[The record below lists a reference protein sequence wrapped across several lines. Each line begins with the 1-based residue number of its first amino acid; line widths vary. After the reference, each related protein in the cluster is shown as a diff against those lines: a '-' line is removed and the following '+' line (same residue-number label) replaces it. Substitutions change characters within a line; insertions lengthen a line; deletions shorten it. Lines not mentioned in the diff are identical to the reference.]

1 MTPTD
6 RAGQCRVCHLALTPF
21 MSFGRMPI
29 ANGFLIAAQ
38 IPAEY
43 FFELAPAVCAE
54 CGMFQL
60 FEQPALD
67 RLFHAAY
74 PFFSSSSTRMSSHFQ
89 ALAEFVIQRLP
100 PARRDPF
107 VVELG
112 SNDGVLLRHV
122 AAAGTRHLGVEPS
135 SNVAEVARRSGVNTV
150 SEFFTRSLAERVLA
164 EHGPADAI
172 VAANVLCHLP
182 QIHDVAAGLALLLA
196 PGGIVISEDPYL
208 GDMLAKTAYDQIYD
222 EHVFMFS
229 ATTLAGAFARHGLQ
243 LIEVLPQTTH
253 GGSMRY
259 VWTRTRTGTHT
270 VAAGVADLIAREQAH
285 GFGRPETY
293 QRFREACERS
303 RMQLRDL
310 IDDLRRQ
317 GRRIAG
323 YGATSKSTT
332 VTNYCGIGPG
342 DLELIADTTP
352 IKQGKLSPGMHI
364 PVRPHEAFARDW
376 PDYALLF
383 AWNHADEIFAKEH
396 DFHKAGGKWITYV
409 PQVGIR
415 V

>member
-1 MTPTD
+1 MTAAD
-6 RAGQCRVCHLALTPF
+6 REGHCRVCGIALTPF

-29 ANGFLIAAQ
+29 ANGFLTAAQ

-43 FFELAPAVCAE
+43 FFELTPAVCAG

-60 FEQPALD
+60 FEQPPAGQM
-67 RLFHAAY
+67 FHAAY
-74 PFFSSSSTRMSSHFQ
+74 PFFSSSSRRMSAHFQ
-89 ALAEFVIQRLP
+89 SLAEFVMRRVPAGRL
-100 PARRDPF
+100 DPF

-112 SNDGVLLRHV
+112 SNDGVMLRHL
-122 AAAGTRHLGVEPS
+122 ATAGTRHLGIEPS
-135 SNVAEVARRSGVNTV
+135 ANVAKAARSAGVTTLG
-150 SEFFTRSLAERVLA
+150 EFFSRTLAERVLA

-196 PGGIVISEDPYL
+196 PDGIVISEDPYL

-229 ATTLAGAFARHGLQ
+229 ATTLAGAFARHDLQ

-253 GGSMRY
+253 GGSLRC
-259 VWTRTRTGTHT
+259 VWARTGTYIP
-270 VAAGVADLIAREQAH
+270 AAGVADLIAREHAQ
-285 GFGRPETY
+285 GLGRPETY

-303 RMQLRDL
+303 RAQLRDL
-310 IDDLRRQ
+310 LDDLRRQ

-364 PVRPHEAFARDW
+364 PVTAHEAFALNW

-383 AWNHADEIFAKEH
+383 AWNHADEIFAKEQA
-396 DFHKAGGKWITYV
+396 FRRARGQWITYV
-409 PQVGIR
+409 PRVEIR
-415 V
+415 D

>member
-1 MTPTD
+1 MPTD
-6 RAGQCRVCHLALTPF
+6 RAGRCRVCGAALTPF

-29 ANGFLIAAQ
+29 ANGFLTAAQ
-38 IPAEY
+38 IPSEY
-43 FFELAPAVCAE
+43 FFELAPAVCAA

-60 FEQPALD
+60 FEQPPAE
-67 RLFHAAY
+67 RMFHAAY
-74 PFFSSSSTRMSSHFQ
+74 PFFSSSSTRMSAHFQ
-89 ALAEFVIQRLP
+89 ALAEFVMQRV
-100 PARRDPF
+100 PAGRPDPF

-112 SNDGVLLRHV
+112 SNDGALLRHV
-122 AAAGTRHLGVEPS
+122 AAAGTRHLGIEPS
-135 SNVAEVARRSGVNTV
+135 GNVAEVARARGVKTLG
-150 SEFFTRSLAERVLA
+150 EFFTESLATRVLA

-182 QIHDVAAGLALLLA
+182 QLHDVAAGLARLLA
-196 PGGIVISEDPYL
+196 PDGIVVSEDPYL

-243 LIEVLPQTTH
+243 LIEVLPQATH
-253 GGSMRY
+253 GGSMRF
-259 VWTRTRTGTHT
+259 VWARIGARA
-270 VAAGVADLIAREQAH
+270 VAAGVADLIAREQAD
-285 GFGRPETY
+285 GLGRPETY
-293 QRFREACERS
+293 QRFRAACERS
-303 RMQLRDL
+303 RGQLRDL
-310 IDDLRRQ
+310 LDDLRRQ

-342 DLELIADTTP
+342 HLELIADTTP
-352 IKQGKLSPGMHI
+352 IKQGKVSPGMHI
-364 PVRPHEAFARDW
+364 PVMAHAAFARDW

-396 DFHKAGGKWITYV
+396 AFRRAGGQWLTYV
-409 PQVGIR
+409 PRVGIHA
-415 V
+415 

>member
-1 MTPTD
+1 MSVTD
-6 RAGQCRVCHLALTPF
+6 RAGDCRVCGAALAPF

-29 ANGFLIAAQ
+29 ANGFLTAAQ
-38 IPAEY
+38 IPSEY

-54 CGMFQL
+54 CGTFQL
-60 FEQPALD
+60 FHQPPAEQM
-67 RLFHAAY
+67 FHAAY
-74 PFFSSSSTRMSSHFQ
+74 PFFSSSSTRMSAHFQ
-89 ALAEFVIQRLP
+89 ALAEFVMQRV
-100 PARRDPF
+100 PAGRLDPF

-112 SNDGVLLRHV
+112 SNDGVMLRHL

-135 SNVAEVARRSGVNTV
+135 ANVAEVARASGVNTV
-150 SEFFTRSLAERVLA
+150 SEFFSQSLAERVLA
-164 EHGPADAI
+164 EHGPADVI

-182 QIHDVAAGLALLLA
+182 RIHDVAAGLALLLA
-196 PGGIVISEDPYL
+196 PDGIVISEDPYL

-229 ATTLAGAFARHGLQ
+229 ATTLAGAFARHDLQ

-259 VWTRTRTGTHT
+259 VWARTGTHT
-270 VAAGVADLIAREQAH
+270 VAAGVADLIAREQAD
-285 GFGRPETY
+285 GLGRPETY

-303 RMQLRDL
+303 RGQLRDL
-310 IDDLRRQ
+310 LDDLRRQ
-317 GRRIAG
+317 GRRIVG

-332 VTNYCGIGPG
+332 VTNYCGIGP
-342 DLELIADTTP
+342 DHVELIADTTP

-364 PVRPHEAFARDW
+364 PVAAHAAFARDW

-396 DFHKAGGKWITYV
+396 AFRRAGGKWLIYV
-409 PQVGIR
+409 PQVAIHE
-415 V
+415 